1 MKRFF
6 LLFLALTV
14 FQAAYA
20 LDDEV
25 LKIINLNT
33 PTIKIGGKPL
43 KAGDTFK
50 VGSTIQWG
58 DPDQTMECK
67 GMSTGSPYRFS
78 RKQFESKGAIT
89 SVRDYLLRLGQ
100 ASTRDSAFQPV
111 FKPGSKKDSFPE
123 KRCALIIG
131 NSNYSYISY
140 LRNPLKDASDISN
153 SLRGLGFDVMEG
165 YDCNFDEMKTLMNVF
180 SSKAHGYDVAIIYYS
195 GHGLQEEGR
204 NYLIPVD
211 CQLERK
217 SDLWKCVAAVD
228 MVQKLEDT
236 GCETCMLYLDA
247 CRNVKTSWNR
257 SASEGLATM
266 EGFPGMVIAF
276 STQNGR
282 TASDGK
288 GENSPFAEAFLN
300 NVSSNAT
307 FPEMMSNVAKQTYVL
322 TERVQFPVT
331 VGSLVTDFRFNPAGG
346 GAKTVTVRPEK
357 RVEEKRVEER
367 PVVSPGPKVYKPREN
382 TVSFDDPDFDFEVK
396 KVKRAAKNVFVTIQ
410 VTNNSGKNVRPLM
423 IANESTSLGGSSAA
437 KDNAGGYHS
446 MSSMDL
452 CVLEGDDRRFDSQ
465 YIAPWPSGVT
475 TTFVVIVMGVSED
488 ATALDYLS
496 LSMRCVSRTQI
507 YGIAYLQIKNIPL

>member
-1 MKRFF
+1 MKRF
-6 LLFLALTV
+6 LLVLLALIV

-33 PTIKIGGKPL
+33 PTIKIGGKAL
-43 KAGDTFK
+43 KAGDTFRI
-50 VGSTIQWG
+50 GSTIQWG

-111 FKPGSKKDSFPE
+111 FKPGSKKDSFSE

-153 SLRGLGFDVMEG
+153 SLQGLGFDVMEG

-180 SSKAHGYDVAIIYYS
+180 SSKARGYDVSIIYYS
-195 GHGLQEEGR
+195 GHGLQEEGQ
-204 NYLIPVD
+204 NYLVPVD

-217 SDLWKCVAAVD
+217 SDLRYCVAAID

-236 GCETCMLYLDA
+236 GSETRILYLDA

-257 SASEGLATM
+257 SANEGLATM
-266 EGFPGMVIAF
+266 EGYPGMVIAF
-276 STQNGR
+276 STRNGR

-288 GENSPFAEAFLN
+288 GDNSPFAEAFLN
-300 NVSSNAT
+300 NVSSNST
-307 FPEMMSNVAKQTYVL
+307 FPEMMANVARQTYSI

-331 VGSLVTDFRFNPAGG
+331 IGSLVTDFRFNPSGG
-346 GAKTVTVRPEK
+346 GAGTVKIKQEK
-357 RVEEKRVEER
+357 PVEEK
-367 PVVSPGPKVYKPREN
+367 PVYTPGHKVFKPKTN
-382 TVSFDDPDFDFEVK
+382 SVSFDDPEFDFEVK

-423 IANESTSLGGSSAA
+423 IANESTSLGGSSDA

-446 MSSMDL
+446 MGSMDL
-452 CVLEGDDRRFDSQ
+452 CVLEGNDRRFDSQ
-465 YIAPWPSGVT
+465 YIAPWPSGIT
-475 TTFVVIVMGVSED
+475 TTFDVIVMGVPEE
-488 ATALDYLS
+488 ATSLDYLS

-507 YGIAYLQIKNIPL
+507 YGIAFLKIMNIPL

>member
-1 MKRFF
+1 MKRF
-6 LLFLALTV
+6 LLVLLALIV

-33 PTIKIGGKPL
+33 PTIKIGGKSL
-43 KAGDTFK
+43 KAGDTFRI
-50 VGSTIQWG
+50 GSTIQWG

-111 FKPGSKKDSFPE
+111 FKPGSKKDSFSE

-153 SLRGLGFDVMEG
+153 SLQGLGFDVMEG

-180 SSKAHGYDVAIIYYS
+180 SSKARGYDVSIIYYS
-195 GHGLQEEGR
+195 GHGLQEEGQ

-217 SDLWKCVAAVD
+217 SDLRYCVAAID

-236 GCETCMLYLDA
+236 GSETRILYLDA

-257 SASEGLATM
+257 SANEGLATM
-266 EGFPGMVIAF
+266 EGYPGMVIAF
-276 STQNGR
+276 STRNGR

-288 GENSPFAEAFLN
+288 GDNSPFAEAFLN
-300 NVSSNAT
+300 NVSSNST
-307 FPEMMSNVAKQTYVL
+307 FPEMMANVARQTYSI

-331 VGSLVTDFRFNPAGG
+331 IGSLVTDFRFNPSGG
-346 GAKTVTVRPEK
+346 GAETVKIKQEK
-357 RVEEKRVEER
+357 PVEEK
-367 PVVSPGPKVYKPREN
+367 PVYTPGHKVFKPKTN
-382 TVSFDDPDFDFEVK
+382 SVSFDDPEFDFEVK
-396 KVKRAAKNVFVTIQ
+396 KIKRAGKNVFVTVQ
-410 VTNNSGKNVRPLM
+410 VTNNSGRNVRPLL
-423 IANESTSLGGSSAA
+423 IANESTSLGGSCEA
-437 KDNAGGYHS
+437 KDDTGGYHS
-446 MSSMDL
+446 MGSMDL
-452 CVLEGDDRRFDSQ
+452 CVLEGNDRRFDSQ
-465 YIAPWPSGVT
+465 YIAPWPSGIT
-475 TTFVVIVMGVSED
+475 TTFDVIVMGVPEE
-488 ATALDYLS
+488 ATSLDYLT
-496 LSMRCVSRTQI
+496 LSMRNVSRTQI
-507 YGIAYLQIKNIPL
+507 YGIAFLKLMNMPL

>member
-1 MKRFF
+1 MKRF
-6 LLFLALTV
+6 LLVLLALIV

-33 PTIKIGGKPL
+33 PTIKIGGKAL
-43 KAGDTFK
+43 KAGDTFRI
-50 VGSTIQWG
+50 GSTIQWG

-111 FKPGSKKDSFPE
+111 FKPGSKKDSFSE

-153 SLRGLGFDVMEG
+153 SLQGLGFDVMEG

-180 SSKAHGYDVAIIYYS
+180 SSKARGYDVSIIYYS
-195 GHGLQEEGR
+195 GHGLQEEGQ
-204 NYLIPVD
+204 NYLVPVD

-217 SDLWKCVAAVD
+217 SDLRYCVAAID

-236 GCETCMLYLDA
+236 GSETRILYLDA

-257 SASEGLATM
+257 SANEGLATM
-266 EGFPGMVIAF
+266 EGYPGMVIAF
-276 STQNGR
+276 STRNGR

-288 GENSPFAEAFLN
+288 GDNSPFAEAFLN
-300 NVSSNAT
+300 NVSSNST
-307 FPEMMSNVAKQTYVL
+307 FPEMMANVARQTYSI

-331 VGSLVTDFRFNPAGG
+331 IGSLVTDFRFNPSGG
-346 GAKTVTVRPEK
+346 GAKTVKIKQEK
-357 RVEEKRVEER
+357 PVEEK
-367 PVVSPGPKVYKPREN
+367 PVYTPGHKVFKPKTN
-382 TVSFDDPDFDFEVK
+382 SVSFDDPEFDFEVK

-423 IANESTSLGGSSAA
+423 IANESTSLGGSSDA

-446 MSSMDL
+446 MGSMDL
-452 CVLEGDDRRFDSQ
+452 CVLEGNDRRFDSQ
-465 YIAPWPSGVT
+465 YIAPWPSGIT
-475 TTFVVIVMGVSED
+475 TTFDVIVMGVPEE
-488 ATALDYLS
+488 ATSLDYLS

-507 YGIAYLQIKNIPL
+507 YGIAFLKIMNIPL